1 MRFLRSQ
8 QELQMPVE
16 EHFRCNNYR
25 SKPSFL
31 FHSLTV
37 VQTVCSTAFLAVC
50 ACVPLCLL
58 VRLLSPNGSAMEI
71 EMGTAQRQHHVTE

>member
-31 FHSLTV
+31 VSFIDDCSDC
-37 VQTVCSTAFLAVC
+37 VQYSFSCYMCLC
-50 ACVPLCLL
+50 ATLL
-58 VRLLSPNGSAMEI
+58 VGASVVTKWQCNGD
-71 EMGTAQRQHHVTE
+71 